1 MHHLVRVDG
10 PVGEELRQHG
20 PKEPEQSSG
29 SADRDVVPDEQRR
42 KHAASDARDK
52 VDDAN
57 SHCNKNG
64 NADPDQI
71 KPSYYMIRPYWVG
84 MSRLSSYS

>member
-1 MHHLVRVDG
+1 MEAMHHLVCVDG

-57 SHCNKNG
+57 SHCNGTGTQN
-64 NADPDQI
+64 QI
-71 KPSYYMIRPYWVG
+71 RCSPPTT
-84 MSRLSSYS
+84 